1 MNRTLNTPNEFGFLM
16 RGSLIMHSSKN
27 PFSFI
32 IRNIALDRPE
42 GDTVSLKLPL
52 APRSCK
58 EAPGVFNLFRVN
70 QERTLEPHL
79 GENHE

>member
-1 MNRTLNTPNEFGFLM
+1 
-16 RGSLIMHSSKN
+16 
-27 PFSFI
+27 
-32 IRNIALDRPE
+32 
-42 GDTVSLKLPL
+42 L